1 VPKDSSGS
9 RAIVKDRFI
18 FIAAALESIELI
30 QSYTADY
37 DLPGFLQDRKTQDA
51 VIRNLEVIGQALKD
65 FGVEQLLTVQPTIPW
80 REIAGMRNVLAH
92 EYLGVDA
99 VMVWE
104 TVQINLEPLRQ
115 ALEKMMMQNE

>member
-1 VPKDSSGS
+1 VPKDTPGS

-51 VIRNLEVIGQALKD
+51 VIRNLE
-65 FGVEQLLTVQPTIPW
+65 
-80 REIAGMRNVLAH
+80 IAGMRNVLAH